1 MADYVC
7 EVDEVQYEIDRQQKR
22 CAEARI
28 AYGKG
33 SGSVQACNRE
43 DRKLADL
50 HQKKWR
56 VSAGLV
62 SDAR

>member
-1 MADYVC
+1 MAY
-7 EVDEVQYEIDRQQKR
+7 ERETESVQDEIDRQQQR

-33 SGSVQACNRE
+33 SGSVSAVNRE

-56 VSAGLV
+56 ISGGLV
-62 SDAR
+62 SDSR

>member
-1 MADYVC
+1 MAYQR
-7 EVDEVQYEIDRQQKR
+7 ELERVQDEIDQQQER
-22 CAEARI
+22 CAAAQIARS
-28 AYGKG
+28 KG
-33 SGSVQACNRE
+33 TGSTADCNRE

-56 VSAGLV
+56 ISGGLV